1 MTPESKL
8 ATTLGQLQ
16 DKTVANLG
24 HSGYGPQQ
32 ELVVLRI
39 EFGLSWQEIAL
50 EVGGSVDAVR
60 MTVTRALQRM
70 AEAIGE
76 EHRDGH

>member
-1 MTPESKL
+1 L
-8 ATTLGQLQ
+8 
-16 DKTVANLG
+16 NRR
-24 HSGYGPQQ
+24 QQ

-50 EVGGSVDAVR
+50 EIGGSVDAVR

-70 AEAIGE
+70 AESIGE
-76 EHRDGH
+76 EYRDGH